1 MGGLQSQH
9 CLFHVGP
16 FSFSPEMSLFS
27 SNRLFH
33 GVDLNSEMPGP
44 GDILGLVIKLVP
56 ACVGAQFIWT

>member
-1 MGGLQSQH
+1 
-9 CLFHVGP
+9 
-16 FSFSPEMSLFS
+16 MSLFS